1 MAGRPGPDD
10 WPGSRAFA
18 VLAALGAYS
27 AMLKKVVITQPLPG
41 ERLIELAG
49 MCDME
54 VLQGPQ
60 ALADARERGELVNC
74 QGLICLLTD
83 PIDRPLLDAM
93 PDLEFVSSV
102 SVGVDHIDVPALT
115 ERHIPVGHTPGVLV
129 DTTADAAFALLLAAA
144 RRVVEGDRFI
154 RAGHWRPDNRWSLEF
169 FLGKDVSGATL
180 GIIGLGA
187 IGQAVARRAA
197 GFDMRVLGWTPSG
210 REVAG
215 VESVS
220 LEELL
225 LRSDFV
231 SVHLALTSA
240 TRNLLDAERIATMKP
255 GAVLV
260 NTARGGIVN
269 ELALARALDSG
280 HIYAAG
286 LDVFER
292 EPVAVDN
299 PLLQHPRVVVVPH
312 IGSATTLT
320 RAKMVDI
327 AVHNATAALQGL
339 ADAALRQSRGLPAGT
354 ALNYWRAACGIGCR
368 ARCRDFLRLS
378 SRREVSLS
386 LAFSTIWSG

>member
-1 MAGRPGPDD
+1 
-10 WPGSRAFA
+10 
-18 VLAALGAYS
+18 
-27 AMLKKVVITQPLPG
+27 MLKKVVITQPLPG
-41 ERLIELAG
+41 ERLVELAG

-54 VLQGPQ
+54 VLEGSQ
-60 ALADARERGELVNC
+60 ALADACARNELATC
-74 QGLICLLTD
+74 RGLICLLTD
-83 PIDRPLLDAM
+83 TIDCSLLESM
-93 PDLEFVSSV
+93 PNLEFVSSV
-102 SVGVDHIDVPALT
+102 SVGVDHIDVQALT
-115 ERHIPVGHTPGVLV
+115 RRHIPVGHTPGVLV

-154 RAGHWRPDNRWSLEF
+154 RDGHWRPDSRWSLEF

-187 IGQAVARRAA
+187 IGQAVARRAV
-197 GFDMRVLGWTPSG
+197 GFDMRVIGWTPSG

-215 VESVS
+215 VDSVS

-231 SVHLALTSA
+231 SVHLALTA
-240 TRNLLDAERIATMKP
+240 TTRNLLDAERIAAMKP

-269 ELALARALDSG
+269 ELALAEALDSG

-292 EPVAVDN
+292 EPVAMDN
-299 PLLQHPRVVVVPH
+299 PLLRHPRVVVVPH
-312 IGSATTLT
+312 IGSATNLT

-339 ADAALRQSRGLPAGT
+339 PMPHCVNPQVYPPVPR
-354 ALNYWRAACGIGCR
+354 
-368 ARCRDFLRLS
+368 
-378 SRREVSLS
+378 
-386 LAFSTIWSG
+386 

>member
-1 MAGRPGPDD
+1 MRK
-10 WPGSRAFA
+10 RI
-18 VLAALGAYS
+18 
-27 AMLKKVVITQPLPG
+27 VITQPLPG
-41 ERLIELAG
+41 ERLRELADL
-49 MCDME
+49 CEIE
-54 VLQGPQ
+54 VLHGPQ
-60 ALADARERGELVNC
+60 ALAGAHTRHELATC

-83 PIDRPLLDAM
+83 TIDRPLLDAM
-93 PDLEFVSSV
+93 PQLEFVSSV
-102 SVGVDHIDVPALT
+102 SVGVDHIDVQALT
-115 ERHIPVGHTPGVLV
+115 GRHIPLGHTPGVLV

-144 RRVVEGDRFI
+144 RRVAEGDRFI
-154 RAGHWRPDNRWSLEF
+154 REGHWRPDSRWSLEF

-197 GFDMRVLGWTPSG
+197 GFDMRVIGWTPSG
-210 REVAG
+210 RAVPG
-215 VESVS
+215 VENVS

-225 LRSDFV
+225 RRSDFV

-240 TRNLLDAERIATMKP
+240 TRNLLDAVKIAIMKP

-292 EPVAVDN
+292 EPVAMDN
-299 PLLQHPRVVVVPH
+299 PLLRHPRVVVVPH

-320 RAKMVDI
+320 RAKMVDL
-327 AVHNATAALQGL
+327 ALLNAIAALQGE
-339 ADAALRQSRGLPAGT
+339 PMPHCV
-354 ALNYWRAACGIGCR
+354 NP
-368 ARCRDFLRLS
+368 
-378 SRREVSLS
+378 EVY
-386 LAFSTIWSG
+386 TPQTPR